1 MYIVIAG
8 GGSLG
13 RSLAAQLVSGRHDV
27 VVIDRTRE
35 VCEEI
40 SSRVGALAM
49 HGTATDLDVLED
61 AGIRKADV
69 AVGALPNDGDN
80 LSFGLLARRFEVPRV
95 ISRMRDTRYE
105 DAYLLA
111 GIDKP
116 LNMSDM
122 FVNQLVL
129 EIEQPTIREVVT
141 FGRGKASIVVLGIP
155 ERARVDGMT
164 VQDIAGL
171 KGFPEDCVIAGIF
184 RPQSE
189 EFIFPRGAAKVH
201 EGDDIFLVANSESL
215 RKATNILHETH

>member
-1 MYIVIAG
+1 MYIVIGG

-13 RSLAAQLVSGRHDV
+13 RSLAAQLVAGRHDV

-49 HGTATDLDVLED
+49 HGSATDLDVLED

-95 ISRMRDTRYE
+95 IARMRDTRYE

-141 FGRGKASIVVLGIP
+141 FGRGKASIVVLGVP
-155 ERARVDGMT
+155 EKARVDGMT

-171 KGFPEDCVIAGIF
+171 KGFPQDCVIAGIF
-184 RPQSE
+184 RPESE

-201 EGDDIFLVANSESL
+201 SGDDIFLVANSDSL
-215 RKATNILHETH
+215 RKATNVLHETH